1 MTDLSPIANELSC
14 LMLSGLNVEFEDAK
28 GLVIQGT
35 GIVLLPGEHSIRDVV
50 LNEAVDAGF
59 DGGTLELLSDAF
71 GEITEDPP
79 AACFTRLKEFRMLV
93 VVIERRNLERLLNE
107 YASLW
112 GFLFDT
118 DHWEV
123 ALFTADPDGKNF
135 KQVSLSDA
143 YSKTQRP
150 AF

>member
-1 MTDLSPIANELSC
+1 MPDLSPIANELAC

-35 GIVLLPGEHSIRDVV
+35 GIVLLPGQHSIREVV

-59 DGGTLELLSDAF
+59 DAGILELLSDAF

-93 VVIERRNLERLLNE
+93 VVIEHKNLERMMNE

-112 GFLFDT
+112 GALFGT
-118 DHWEV
+118 DHWDV
-123 ALFTADPDGKNF
+123 ALFTADSEGKKF

-143 YSKTQRP
+143 YSKIQRSP
-150 AF
+150 F

>member
-1 MTDLSPIANELSC
+1 MPDLSPIANELAC
-14 LMLSGLNVEFEDAK
+14 LMLSGLSVEFEDAR

-35 GIVLLPGEHSIRDVV
+35 GSVLLPGKHSIREVV
-50 LNEAVDAGF
+50 LNEAVEAGF
-59 DGGTLELLSDAF
+59 EAGMLELLSDAF
-71 GEITEDPP
+71 GELTEDPP

-93 VVIERRNLERLLNE
+93 VVIEHKNLDRLLNE

-118 DHWEV
+118 DHWDV
-123 ALFTADPDGKNF
+123 ALFTADSDGKNF

-143 YSKTQRP
+143 YSKIQRP